1 MRKRRVKA
9 SALVLLATGSLF
21 QLGCLTDWFWN
32 VAINFPGTMLYEWL
46 LDNDAVYDL
55 FEDGNTTA

>member
-9 SALVLLATGSLF
+9 TALALLATGTLF
-21 QLGCLTDWFWN
+21 QLGCLTSWLYN
-32 VAINFPGTMLYEWL
+32 VALNFPGVVLYEWL

-55 FEDGNTTA
+55 FEDGATA